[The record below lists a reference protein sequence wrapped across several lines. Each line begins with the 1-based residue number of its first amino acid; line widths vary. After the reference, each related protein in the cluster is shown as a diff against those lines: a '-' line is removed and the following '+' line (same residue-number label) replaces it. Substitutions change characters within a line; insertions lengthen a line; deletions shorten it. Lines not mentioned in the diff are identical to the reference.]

1 MRGTLAAARVE
12 GCCLDSIGAEI
23 EGEVRESLGV
33 DGLLEPGVGEDV
45 GAKDSS
51 LLDDGRSVEMML
63 V

>member
-1 MRGTLAAARVE
+1 MLAVARVE
-12 GCCLDSIGAEI
+12 GCCLDSIDAEF
-23 EGEVRESLGV
+23 EGEVRGSFDV

-45 GAKDSS
+45 GAKYSS